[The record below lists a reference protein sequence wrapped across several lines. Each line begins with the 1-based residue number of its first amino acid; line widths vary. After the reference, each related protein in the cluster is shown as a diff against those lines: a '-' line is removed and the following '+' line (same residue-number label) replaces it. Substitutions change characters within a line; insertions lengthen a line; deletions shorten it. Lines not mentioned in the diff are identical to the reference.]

1 MENSRRKEKDL
12 MLTENVDRKGCCKRM
27 ENSKRKEKD
36 LIQKRSKRMEI
47 KEKRERSNVDRKGVR
62 EWRTQREKRK
72 I

>member
-1 MENSRRKEKDL
+1 
-12 MLTENVDRKGCCKRM
+12 M

-36 LIQKRSKRMEI
+36 LMLKENGEL

>member
-1 MENSRRKEKDL
+1 
-12 MLTENVDRKGCCKRM
+12 M

-36 LIQKRSKRMEI
+36 LMLRRKL
-47 KEKRERSNVDRKGVR
+47 KEKRVR

>member
-12 MLTENVDRKGCCKRM
+12 MLTEKEL
-27 ENSKRKEKD
+27 ENGE
-36 LIQKRSKRMEI
+36 L

-62 EWRTQREKRK
+62 EWGTQIEKGK